1 MKTMKRI
8 LSAVLAIAM
17 MLSVLSVSA
26 FALNKAPQYKSY
38 VFFGDSITAA
48 VGIPGYNELVASE
61 GTAEGKRV
69 RGSYADL
76 LATKVGVEEDKYFN
90 EAHSAWRSAELRMV
104 LDETYDGDA
113 VAQAWAAGLF
123 GEGKSYPSREAY
135 MDIIRA
141 EVEQADLITVAIGSN
156 DMLVNLIL
164 NLTSLLNPTADE
176 NYKLWL
182 IEKLLA
188 QYGSENEVIN
198 QLAAQIA
205 AIHGITFTI
214 NKLIQ
219 FLNENL
225 KIFQQNYA
233 VILRKL
239 HEINPDARL
248 ISVGYYNP
256 MRDAKI
262 SDSIPINVG
271 HIMDAP
277 LIAMNA
283 YVRTLCATRSYYNF
297 VSVWNAEVIS
307 TSNLSDFDM
316 SGTDFW
322 GKFIIEV
329 HPSEAGHKYI
339 ANNIYSTLQL
349 VTPSSRGIFAFG

>member
-1 MKTMKRI
+1 
-8 LSAVLAIAM
+8 
-17 MLSVLSVSA
+17 
-26 FALNKAPQYKSY
+26 
-38 VFFGDSITAA
+38 
-48 VGIPGYNELVASE
+48 
-61 GTAEGKRV
+61 
-69 RGSYADL
+69 
-76 LATKVGVEEDKYFN
+76 
-90 EAHSAWRSAELRMV
+90 
-104 LDETYDGDA
+104 
-113 VAQAWAAGLF
+113 
-123 GEGKSYPSREAY
+123 

-164 NLTSLLNPTADE
+164 NL
-176 NYKLWL
+176 
-182 IEKLLA
+182 
-188 QYGSENEVIN
+188 
-198 QLAAQIA
+198 
-205 AIHGITFTI
+205 
-214 NKLIQ
+214 
-219 FLNENL
+219 

-239 HEINPDARL
+239 HEINPNARL

-297 VSVWNAEVIS
+297 VPVWNAEVIS

-316 SGTDFW
+316 TGGDFW